1 MNRIQRARTAP
12 GCYLP
17 YVVGIISVLLC
28 LWCSIQSLG
37 FGLSQLYAARAF
49 ENNDL
54 SFADRAVQL
63 ARSDPEAYLVR
74 AAVLAKQKRFTEAT
88 IDLEH
93 ALDLS
98 PRDVELWI
106 QLGDGRA
113 QLLDTKG
120 ALTAYSEATRLAP
133 GYAHPH
139 WLLGNCLLKAGRLEE
154 AFRELRLACT
164 IMPALFVKNIEL
176 AWQSYN
182 GEPHTVEEA
191 LQPKTVHERIALAL
205 FFSEHGRADE
215 AVSLFR
221 DAGRLPAD
229 ERQLLLRELLDANR
243 FAEAYQVWAAG
254 KAKMDLT
261 SGVPSISNGGFEG
274 EIVLD
279 DPGFDWRFQQNDRT
293 VGANVDTLDPRDGL
307 QSLRLDLRGDSD
319 PSTPL
324 VYQLVLVK
332 PKSHYCLRFFAR
344 TLDLITAGL
353 PRVAVVEAK
362 GNAAE
367 SLKRHSVTEWSS
379 PIRADKSWQEYS
391 VAFKTSE
398 DTQAVFVIITREQCS
413 TSPCPA
419 FGHLWLDDFSIEKL
433 S

>member
-106 QLGDGRA
+106 QLGDDRA

-139 WLLGNCLLKAGRLEE
+139 WLLASKRPLGNCGWRA
-154 AFRELRLACT
+154 
-164 IMPALFVKNIEL
+164 
-176 AWQSYN
+176 QSC
-182 GEPHTVEEA
+182 P
-191 LQPKTVHERIALAL
+191 R
-205 FFSEHGRADE
+205 FS
-215 AVSLFR
+215 
-221 DAGRLPAD
+221 
-229 ERQLLLRELLDANR
+229 
-243 FAEAYQVWAAG
+243 
-254 KAKMDLT
+254 
-261 SGVPSISNGGFEG
+261 
-274 EIVLD
+274 
-279 DPGFDWRFQQNDRT
+279 
-293 VGANVDTLDPRDGL
+293 
-307 QSLRLDLRGDSD
+307 
-319 PSTPL
+319 
-324 VYQLVLVK
+324 
-332 PKSHYCLRFFAR
+332 
-344 TLDLITAGL
+344 
-353 PRVAVVEAK
+353 
-362 GNAAE
+362 
-367 SLKRHSVTEWSS
+367 
-379 PIRADKSWQEYS
+379 
-391 VAFKTSE
+391 
-398 DTQAVFVIITREQCS
+398 
-413 TSPCPA
+413 
-419 FGHLWLDDFSIEKL
+419 
-433 S
+433 